1 MLVKLSQLGNKIEAC
16 NFAVEAENTLTLL
29 SSLLLLSLLV
39 SIVVTI
45 VSSHWLS
52 PMANDTDIILGC
64 QGLTLTLSTYM
75 EWVRLKKP
83 QKWIPV
89 VDILRKQN
97 NANRGK
103 MFPLRCDQRK
113 AWGRY
118 CAVYLWITFPCG
130 TKAGHLRAG
139 ADYKGSLVYK
149 FRVISSHSYPRK
161 RDDKTFCTRQGLI
174 SL

>member
-16 NFAVEAENTLTLL
+16 NFAVEAENPL
-29 SSLLLLSLLV
+29 SSLLLLLLLYV

-45 VSSHWLS
+45 VSSDWLS
-52 PMANDTDIILGC
+52 PMAIGQWNWHHPWLSGLDIDIV
-64 QGLTLTLSTYM
+64 YM